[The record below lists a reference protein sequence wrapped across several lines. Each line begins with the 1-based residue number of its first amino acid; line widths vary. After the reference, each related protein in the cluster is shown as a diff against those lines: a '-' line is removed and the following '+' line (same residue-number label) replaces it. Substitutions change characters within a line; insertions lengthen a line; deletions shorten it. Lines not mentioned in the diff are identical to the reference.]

1 MKRGNLIV
9 LSGPSGVGK
18 GTVLRRLLKDYKDIE
33 YSISATT
40 RPGRKGEIHGKDYF
54 FLSEEEFFQM
64 VDNNQFIE
72 WAKVHNNYYGTP
84 REYVEK
90 TLQDGRDIILEIDI
104 QGARKVRE
112 TYPEAVYVF
121 LLPPSFS
128 ELEKRLNK
136 RGTEDE
142 KTKELRL
149 KNAREELKELVNY
162 DYQIINEDL
171 EEAVEQLKAIIV
183 AERCRVKNNCIGVIK

>member
-183 AERCRVKNNCIGVIK
+183 AERCRVKK

>member
-1 MKRGNLIV
+1 MKRGNLFV

-18 GTVLRRLLKDYKDIE
+18 GTVLKRLLKEYDDIE

-40 RPGRKGEIHGKDYF
+40 RPSRRGEINGKDYF
-54 FLSEEEFFQM
+54 FLSVEEFFQM

-72 WAKVHNNYYGTP
+72 WAEVHGNFYGTP

-90 TLQDGRDIILEIDI
+90 TLQEGKDIILEIDI

-112 TYPEAVYVF
+112 SCPDAIYVF

-142 KTKELRL
+142 KSKEIRL

-162 DYQIINEDL
+162 DYRIVNDNL
-171 EEAVEQLKAIIV
+171 EEAVEKLKAIIV
-183 AERCRVKNNCIGVIK
+183 AERCRVRK

>member
-1 MKRGNLIV
+1 VKRGNLIV

>member
-72 WAKVHNNYYGTP
+72 WAKVHNNYYG
-84 REYVEK
+84 RNDLSKLDVHHK
-90 TLQDGRDIILEIDI
+90 DGN
-104 QGARKVRE
+104 RKNNHIGNL
-112 TYPEAVYVF
+112 VF
-121 LLPPSFS
+121 LCKKCHMTKAHIYKRDWRGCFISS
-128 ELEKRLNK
+128 E
-136 RGTEDE
+136 
-142 KTKELRL
+142 
-149 KNAREELKELVNY
+149 
-162 DYQIINEDL
+162 INQEVVL
-171 EEAVEQLKAIIV
+171 
-183 AERCRVKNNCIGVIK
+183 